1 MVNQTTRP
9 SNGLPELQTE
19 YFLAERDKE
28 QSHNACIMG
37 GSERTTLSLFG

>member
-28 QSHNACIMG
+28 QSHNA
-37 GSERTTLSLFG
+37 SWEEVKEQL